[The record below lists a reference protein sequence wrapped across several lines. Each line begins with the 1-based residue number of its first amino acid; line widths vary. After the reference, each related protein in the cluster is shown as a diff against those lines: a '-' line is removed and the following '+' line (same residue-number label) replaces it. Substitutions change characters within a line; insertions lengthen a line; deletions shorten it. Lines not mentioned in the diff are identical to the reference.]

1 MQGTSACSSEES
13 LSPWDAPHVEVVLLP
28 EGRRPPGQLF
38 WVTDDVLPDLHVAL
52 GIREGYDWERRGV
65 LCTENISRLPF

>member
-1 MQGTSACSSEES
+1 MQLISVARGEES
-13 LSPWDAPHVEVVLLP
+13 LAPWDAPHVEVVLLP

-52 GIREGYDWERRGV
+52 GLLADNDWERRDAA
-65 LCTENISRLPF
+65 T